1 MTTAD
6 TVNAV
11 IKIITLVIQLSVL
24 IPMTLTSIHDH
35 AFEKLAKKLDDM
47 LGYMQRNDLPENC
60 VVYTEQ
66 RYKCRFWFLR
76 TFNFKIKVTY
86 KPNNDDVKEYI
97 YFDSSKHR
105 IFTIFQIWHIERKL
119 TRVDAFDY
127 CKFASEQY
135 TNEILQN
142 I

>member
-6 TVNAV
+6 TINLV
-11 IKIITLVIQLSVL
+11 IKLITLVIQLSVL

-35 AFEKLAKKLDDM
+35 VFEKLAKKLDVM
-47 LGYMQRNDLPENC
+47 FEYMRRNDLPENC
-60 VVYTEQ
+60 IICTEQ
-66 RYKCRFWFLR
+66 RYKCRLWFLR
-76 TFNFKIKVTY
+76 TFNFKIKVMY
-86 KPNNDDVKEYI
+86 KPNNDDFKEYI

-105 IFTIFQIWHIERKL
+105 IFTIFQIWYIKRKL
-119 TRVDAFDY
+119 INVDAFDY